1 MSRISPAILRDY
13 FDLNRNFQVLD
24 APKPVTVSST
34 KADAKGAVVLDPA
47 NCLFARACNR
57 EQHKP
62 ALFLRSVAYVRQSKN
77 RVFKYEIPKIGQSI
91 ITSFDASG
99 VASYGVPVTLV
110 PPRGNKKIDG
120 RKGQKTHAYGPKRTK
135 AQIAA
140 ARRRREELSG
150 YRRTLARK
158 SSAE

>member
-1 MSRISPAILRDY
+1 MSRISPAILRDH
-13 FDLNRNFQVLD
+13 FDLNNNFQVLD
-24 APKPVTVSST
+24 APKPITVAST
-34 KADAKGAVVLDPA
+34 KAHAKGAVVLDPA

-62 ALFLRSVAYVRQSKN
+62 ALFLRTVAYVRQSRN
-77 RVFKYEIPKIGQSI
+77 RVFKYEIPPVGRSI

-110 PPRGNKKIDG
+110 PPRGKKKVGG
-120 RKGQKTHAYGPKRTK
+120 RKGQPTHAYGPKRTK

-150 YRRTLARK
+150 YRRSLTRK
-158 SSAE
+158 SDA